1 MGANSTPQKNK
12 RTPPGPHKRNTSG
25 LKKGGRKPRE
35 IITQPELDLLNYILD
50 GATKADAARWAGFP
64 GSNPSQHAQN
74 ALRKPIVQATL
85 VELQELR
92 KKESIE
98 RTGQLRDERR
108 LFAHHHS
115 LHLARKMKTHKFR
128 GDADIVKHA
137 ENLLKSVGEIQ
148 PNSVSASA
156 NASAKSA
163 SATVA
168 VDIYKPAWLRE
179 HEAKLLSEA
188 ERRYG
193 PMIPSPEAKQLSPEK
208 ALIYVQRAMGD
219 KDRAREMART
229 DGWEF

>member
-1 MGANSTPQKNK
+1 MGANPTPQKK
-12 RTPPGPHKRNTSG
+12 KRNTSG
-25 LKKGGRKPRE
+25 LSKTGSGNSSGLKKGGGKPKE
-35 IITQPELDLLNYILD
+35 YITQPELDLLNYILD

-74 ALRKPIVQATL
+74 ALRKPIVQKTL

-156 NASAKSA
+156 GAVAKADAKNQLFARRLYLPDWRREAIEKLQNDERSA
-163 SATVA
+163 SGVT
-168 VDIYKPAWLRE
+168 
-179 HEAKLLSEA
+179 LS
-188 ERRYG
+188 G
-193 PMIPSPEAKQLSPEK
+193 DGIVPSGQ
-208 ALIYVQRAMGD
+208 
-219 KDRAREMART
+219 
-229 DGWEF
+229 